1 MPEALM
7 SVSSLDSSLSNTELT
22 PSSLLSME
30 EVTMFPARHLLADLS
45 PSQLDRNFDSP
56 GTGNRFSS
64 TPSSGDRSSKTP
76 SSGIMMIVST
86 RKLENNFIEGSD
98 KNWWEGEGEESN
110 IPEEIVCEDD
120 AFDKDEFEGRELSVV
135 LEETEAEETDS
146 DYSSGVDIDKVKER
160 LLIQFHI
167 LNELGCDRS
176 LHYWCGLIH
185 QNRNQCE
192 YEEERK
198 VEEGNFLEGVTY
210 CDFL

>member
-76 SSGIMMIVST
+76 SSGIMIIVST
-86 RKLENNFIEGSD
+86 LKI
-98 KNWWEGEGEESN
+98 
-110 IPEEIVCEDD
+110 
-120 AFDKDEFEGRELSVV
+120 
-135 LEETEAEETDS
+135 
-146 DYSSGVDIDKVKER
+146 
-160 LLIQFHI
+160 
-167 LNELGCDRS
+167 
-176 LHYWCGLIH
+176 
-185 QNRNQCE
+185 
-192 YEEERK
+192 
-198 VEEGNFLEGVTY
+198 GN
-210 CDFL
+210 